1 MKLLNYTSEN
11 FWQLLDQHLSL
22 RQVETSSKIE
32 DAVKGE
38 KNPIQD
44 PDLLPKRRKS

>member
-1 MKLLNYTSEN
+1 MPELTFYNDDS
-11 FWQLLDQHLSL
+11 LDYF
-22 RQVETSSKIE
+22 EKIE

-44 PDLLPKRRKS
+44 PDLRPKRRKS

>member
-1 MKLLNYTSEN
+1 MPELTFYNDDS
-11 FWQLLDQHLSL
+11 LDYI
-22 RQVETSSKIE
+22 EKIE

-38 KNPIQD
+38 KNPIQN